1 MPEQELTV
9 PEVAALYWRML
20 ETQNTAGLDWE
31 LYQRIPNELKPLCPC
46 RRVVRRDRRADAELL
61 SAYRVYSESA
71 AISALEKLG
80 FNLFSELAEKGYHGA
95 YKKFCS
101 DLRLYARAARAFA
114 YYA

>member
-46 RRVVRRDRRADAELL
+46 QRKIRYVRKADVEVRT
-61 SAYRVYSESA
+61 AYRAYSESA

-80 FNLFSELAEKGYHGA
+80 FNLFSELAERGYHGA

-101 DLRLYARAARAFA
+101 DLRLYSRAARAFA